1 MHLPRF
7 EQAEEDCNAALS
19 FDLAPPDK
27 AKALLRRGTARVH
40 LYRGPDALQD
50 FQAVLRLEPNN
61 RQAKEEVQV
70 SGCGC
75 VCVGGGGGGCT
86 PLSSTAKPAGPRS
99 VVCVEQQLVVMQQL
113 QTLDVE
119 PVTAAARRWFSS

>member
-75 VCVGGGGGGCT
+75 VCVGGGGGGAAVHPCHQQ
-86 PLSSTAKPAGPRS
+86 PNRQALGRLSVWSNS
-99 VVCVEQQLVVMQQL
+99 
-113 QTLDVE
+113 
-119 PVTAAARRWFSS
+119 W